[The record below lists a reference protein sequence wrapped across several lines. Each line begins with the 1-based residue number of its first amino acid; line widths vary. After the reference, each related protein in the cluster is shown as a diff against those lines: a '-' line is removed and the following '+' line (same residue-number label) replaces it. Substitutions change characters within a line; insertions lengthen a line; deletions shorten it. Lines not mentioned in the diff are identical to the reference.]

1 MMWLL
6 RLFRRRKM
14 EEELERELRYHLDRH
29 ASDLIA
35 QGHSPEETQR
45 QARLNLGGPEQVKEA
60 VRDVRRTRWLSDLAQ
75 DLRFGVRVLLRSKT
89 MTAAATLSL
98 ALGIG
103 ANTAIFSLLGSE
115 GYHLHG
121 PPADYKRDGRCG
133 GDRSPGF
140 SAANERKADLA
151 L

>member
-29 ASDLIA
+29 ANDLIA
-35 QGHSPEETQR
+35 QGHSPEEAQR
-45 QARLNLGGPEQVKEA
+45 QARMTLGGPEQVKEA

-103 ANTAIFSLLGSE
+103 AQ
-115 GYHLHG
+115 
-121 PPADYKRDGRCG
+121 K
-133 GDRSPGF
+133 
-140 SAANERKADLA
+140 
-151 L
+151 